1 MSDKDNAGIESTVSN
16 SELIEQL
23 GVTWQTA
30 GITTLEPFVMKS
42 NDWLFC
48 VVAADMDKN
57 IVRLNCEAIGAGL
70 IYWVGTL
77 EQLFTEFYRP

>member
-1 MSDKDNAGIESTVSN
+1 MN
-16 SELIEQL
+16 SENSAQSKPVPLDCAL
-23 GVTWQTA
+23 GLSWQTA
-30 GITTLEPFVMKS
+30 GITTLEPFVMRA

-57 IVRLNCEAIGAGL
+57 IVRLNCEAIGEGA